1 MAKYIFVTGGVVS
14 SLGKGIACASIGLL
28 LKARGLKVTL
38 QKLDPYINVD
48 PGTMSPYQHGEVYV
62 TDDGAETDLDLGH
75 YERFTGQ
82 TMTKHNNVT
91 AGRIY
96 YTVIEKERR
105 GDYLGGTVQVVP
117 HITDEI
123 KAAITQLA
131 KQEDVDVVIVEVG
144 GTVGDIEGLPF
155 LEAIRQLRNEVGRG
169 NAINIHLTLVPYIRA
184 ADELKTKPTQHSVGK
199 LREIGL
205 QADILLCRTEK
216 AFSED
221 VRSKIAQFCNVEPEA
236 VIQALD
242 VKDVYEVPLIFNQ
255 QRLDETILRL
265 LELRRPEQ
273 DLTKWRTQVVE
284 RAQHPR
290 HTVQIAVVG
299 KYIQLQDA
307 YKSIYEALRH
317 GGLANDAAVA
327 VKRVDSEAIQ
337 KEGAERLL
345 GDVQGILIPGGFGH
359 RGIEGKLEAIT
370 YARERK
376 IPYLGIC
383 LGMQCAVI
391 EFARRVC
398 GLKGANSTEF
408 DPKTPHPVISLLDE
422 QRGVSAKGGT
432 MRLGVQACRLVRGTS
447 AFDAYRQGE
456 IHERHRHRYE
466 VNNAYRERLTK
477 AGLVIAGTYGP
488 NHLVEIIELK
498 DHPWFVAGQF
508 HPEFRSRPLE
518 AHPLFRAFVGA
529 CLRRAGG
536 NSGSRRGRQA
546 SLQHAGGD
554 VRSRRSR
561 PARSKKTVE
570 RGGPAPARI
579 RGGPGGRRAGR
590 KARAVK

>member
-28 LKARGLKVTL
+28 LKSRGLKVTL

-82 TMTKHNNVT
+82 TMTKANNVT
-91 AGRIY
+91 AGHIY
-96 YTVIEKERR
+96 YGVITKERK

-123 KAAITQLA
+123 KRSITKLA
-131 KQEDVDVVIVEVG
+131 KGSDVDVVIVEVG

-155 LEAIRQLRNEVGRG
+155 LEAIRQLRNELGRG
-169 NAINIHLTLVPYIRA
+169 NAINIHLTLIPYIRA

-205 QADILLCRTEK
+205 QAEILLCRTEK
-216 AFSED
+216 PFSEG

-242 VKDVYEVPLIFNQ
+242 VKDVYDVPLMFNKQ
-255 QRLDETILRL
+255 KLDDTILRL
-265 LELRRPEQ
+265 LELKCPEHN
-273 DLTKWRTQVVE
+273 LSNWRTQVVE
-284 RAQHPR
+284 RALNPKHR
-290 HTVQIAVVG
+290 VTIAVVG

-317 GGLANDAAVA
+317 GGLANDAEVL
-327 VKRVDSEAIQ
+327 VKRVDSEQIE
-337 KEGAERLL
+337 KDGAKTLL
-345 GDVQGILIPGGFGH
+345 DDVQGVLIPGGFGH
-359 RGIEGKLEAIT
+359 RGIEGKLSAIRF
-370 YARERK
+370 ARERHV
-376 IPYLGIC
+376 PFLGIC

-391 EFARRVC
+391 EFARNVC
-398 GLKGANSTEF
+398 GFERANSTEF
-408 DPKTPHPVISLLDE
+408 DPKTPHPVISLLEE
-422 QRGVSAKGGT
+422 QQGVSAKGGT
-432 MRLGVQACRLVRGTS
+432 MRLGASVCHLLKGTR
-447 AFDAYRQGE
+447 AYAAYQRPE
-456 IHERHRHRYE
+456 IAERHRHRYE
-466 VNNAYRERLTK
+466 VNNAYRTQFTK
-477 AGLVIAGTYGP
+477 AGLIVAATFNPG
-488 NHLVEIIELK
+488 NLVEIIELK

-518 AHPLFRAFVGA
+518 PHPLFRDFVAA
-529 CLRRAGG
+529 CLVC
-536 NSGSRRGRQA
+536 RGTQDA
-546 SLQHAGGD
+546 
-554 VRSRRSR
+554 
-561 PARSKKTVE
+561 
-570 RGGPAPARI
+570 
-579 RGGPGGRRAGR
+579 GRRMQAGR
-590 KARAVK
+590 RTRKVRKK

>member
-28 LKARGLKVTL
+28 LKSRGLTVTL

-62 TDDGAETDLDLGH
+62 TEDGAETDLDLGH

-82 TMTKHNNVT
+82 TMTKANNVT

-123 KAAITQLA
+123 KRAMKAVATP
-131 KQEDVDVVIVEVG
+131 EVDVVIVEVG

-155 LEAIRQLRNEVGRG
+155 LEAIRQLRNELGRD
-169 NAINIHLTLVPYIRA
+169 NALNIHLTLVPYIRA

-216 AFSED
+216 PFSD
-221 VRSKIAQFCNVEPEA
+221 AVRSKIAQFCNVAPEA

-242 VKDVYEVPLIFNQ
+242 VQDVYEVPLIFNRQ
-255 QRLDETILRL
+255 QLDETIVKMLGLRCAPH
-265 LELRRPEQ
+265 ELADWRR
-273 DLTKWRTQVVE
+273 QVVE
-284 RAQHPR
+284 RALNPTRQVR
-290 HTVQIAVVG
+290 IAVVG

-317 GGLANDAAVA
+317 GGLAHGAGVE
-327 VKRVDSEAIQ
+327 VKRVDSEEIER
-337 KEGAERLL
+337 EGAASIL
-345 GDVQGILIPGGFGH
+345 GDVQGLLIPGGFGR
-359 RGIEGKLEAIT
+359 RGIEGKLEAIR
-370 YARERK
+370 YARERGV
-376 IPYLGIC
+376 PFLGIC

-391 EFARRVC
+391 EFARNVC
-398 GLKGANSTEF
+398 GLTGANSTEF
-408 DPKTPHPVISLLDE
+408 DPKSPHPVISLLEE
-422 QRGVSAKGGT
+422 QQGVTAMGGT
-432 MRLGVQACRLVRGTS
+432 MRLGASLCRLRKGTT
-447 AFDAYRQGE
+447 AYAAYQREE

-466 VNNAYRERLTK
+466 VNNRYRDQLAK
-477 AGLVIAGTYGP
+477 VGLVVSGTYDPGD
-488 NHLVEIIELK
+488 LVEIIELK

-508 HPEFRSRPLE
+508 HPEFKSRPLE
-518 AHPLFRAFVGA
+518 PHPLFRDFVAAALNNAG
-529 CLRRAGG
+529 AGG
-536 NSGSRRGRQA
+536 RVARKKPTAKAKSGKR
-546 SLQHAGGD
+546 
-554 VRSRRSR
+554 
-561 PARSKKTVE
+561 
-570 RGGPAPARI
+570 
-579 RGGPGGRRAGR
+579 
-590 KARAVK
+590 